1 MSELNLNVGDKAPD
15 FELKSTSGSTARL
28 SDYLGKKV
36 VLYFYPKDDTPGCT
50 IEACAFRDDYGKI
63 KDNGGEV
70 IGISVD
76 DIDSHNA
83 FRSKYNLQFPL
94 FSDAGK
100 EVSQKYGVL
109 GTDMSSRTTFI
120 IDKEGKIAQ
129 IFPKVDPSKHS
140 EEVLSVLG
148 RI

>member
-1 MSELNLNVGDKAPD
+1 MSELNLKVGDKAPD

-28 SDYLGKKV
+28 NDYLGKKV

-63 KDNGGEV
+63 KDTGGEV

-83 FRSKYNLQFPL
+83 FRSKYNLNFPL
-94 FSDAGK
+94 FSDTGK

-109 GTDMSSRTTFI
+109 GTDKASRATFI
-120 IDKEGKIAQ
+120 IDKEGKIAE
-129 IFPKVDPSKHS
+129 IFPKVDPNGHS
-140 EEVLSVLG
+140 EAVLSVLN

>member
-109 GTDMSSRTTFI
+109 
-120 IDKEGKIAQ
+120 
-129 IFPKVDPSKHS
+129 
-140 EEVLSVLG
+140 
-148 RI
+148 

>member
-1 MSELNLNVGDKAPD
+1 MSELSLNIGDKAPD
-15 FELKSTSGSTARL
+15 FELKSTGGSTARL

-63 KDNGGEV
+63 KDAGGEV
-70 IGISVD
+70 IGVSID
-76 DIDSHNA
+76 DIESHNA
-83 FRSKYNLQFPL
+83 FRSKYNLNFPL
-94 FSDAGK
+94 FSDTEK

-109 GTDMSSRTTFI
+109 GAERSSRATFI
-120 IDKEGKIAQ
+120 IDKEGKIAE
-129 IFPKVDPSKHS
+129 IFPKVDPNGHS
-140 EEVLSVLG
+140 EAVLSVLN